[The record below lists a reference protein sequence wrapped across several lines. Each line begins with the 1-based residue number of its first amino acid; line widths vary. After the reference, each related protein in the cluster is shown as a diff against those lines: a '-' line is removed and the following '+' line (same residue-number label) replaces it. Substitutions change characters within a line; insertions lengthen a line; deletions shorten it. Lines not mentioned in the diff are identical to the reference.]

1 MYKIVK
7 FQLLLFF
14 LLISNIANAVME
26 PPFKNMIVRKNP
38 IEYKK
43 IFFKDF
49 DENIIVLKD
58 QKNKIYMLNFWA
70 TWCLPCKE
78 EMPYLDR
85 LQNINEIKI
94 FPINIEKN
102 SKRKAE
108 IFFKSLE
115 IKNLSIYFDIE
126 NNLVN
131 LFRLKGLPT
140 TIILNK
146 DKKEIARILGAVD
159 FSDKKFIDWI
169 NSIKNVK
176 KKIELGVSGNASLS
190 LEAN

>member
-1 MYKIVK
+1 MKKILGIV
-7 FQLLLFF
+7 FLALLFSAIVTNF
-14 LLISNIANAVME
+14 SNSEIN
-26 PPFKNMIVRKNP
+26 PPFKNMSISKHP
-38 IEYKK
+38 IEYKE
-43 IFFKDF
+43 ISFKDY
-49 DENIIVLKD
+49 EGNTINLKD

-78 EMPYLDR
+78 EMPYLDN
-85 LQNINEIKI
+85 LQNVNGIKI

-102 SKRKAE
+102 NKSKTE

-131 LFRLKGLPT
+131 LFRLRGIPT

-146 DKKEIARILGAVD
+146 DRKEIARVLGAVD
-159 FSDKKFIDWI
+159 FSDKKFIKWI
-169 NSIKNVK
+169 DSV
-176 KKIELGVSGNASLS
+176 
-190 LEAN
+190 AN